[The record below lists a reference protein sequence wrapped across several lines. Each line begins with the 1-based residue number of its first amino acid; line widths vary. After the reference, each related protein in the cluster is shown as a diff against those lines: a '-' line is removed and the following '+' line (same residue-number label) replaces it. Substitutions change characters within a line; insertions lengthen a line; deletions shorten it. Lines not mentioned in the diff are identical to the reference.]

1 MRMSSPNRGSI
12 ILLAIV
18 LFVFFWIYNFPF
30 FWKLPPQGSHIWR
43 QSDCMAMVNNYK
55 ENKLPFFQPETY
67 NLQSEQG
74 KCAGEFPVL
83 YFIAAKFSNPAY
95 AMRVI
100 DSFIFILG
108 IFAVFFIAFYFLQ
121 DELLALLPSLLLFTS
136 PLLVFYG
143 NNFLSDVPALSFAYI
158 GWAFFFY
165 SEGRKS
171 KVIFLLALV
180 FFVFSVLLKASQLL
194 NFAILFIY
202 LFAFKKE
209 AKFSSLISLCLFA
222 LIPVAWYAYA
232 KWYNAQ
238 HHDTYYFLGIYPIW
252 KLSGYE
258 IGLCIW
264 RMTISWGKNY
274 FWPTT
279 SVLLIVASALLWK
292 HKNKL
297 HPELRL
303 LLLYSFLF
311 TALYILL
318 YFQRMIRHEYYYV
331 VFYVFVLFLLIALL
345 YVYKMYYAENIFS
358 HTALF
363 LFLIPNLV
371 FCNYFLHEKIKD
383 NTPNATL
390 SSMEFQ
396 DFLEKNGVTKEK
408 TVLVLPDISTNI
420 SLNQIHRKGYT
431 AYSSIAEILK
441 NNKADFLLLGDSSII
456 TNMRKYIATDTAA
469 TYREM
474 FLYRLKKE

>member
-1 MRMSSPNRGSI
+1 MSTPNRGSI
-12 ILLAIV
+12 FLLTIV

-43 QSDCMAMVNNYK
+43 QSDCMAMVNNFK

-74 KCAGEFPVL
+74 KCAGEFPIL
-83 YFIAAKFSNPAY
+83 YYIAAKFSDPTY
-95 AMRVI
+95 ALRVI

-108 IFAVFFIAFYFLQ
+108 VIAVFFIAFYFLQ

-202 LFAFKKE
+202 LFAYKKE
-209 AKFSSLISLCLFA
+209 AKFSSLFSLCLFA

-252 KLSGYE
+252 KLSVYE

-264 RMTISWGKNY
+264 RMTMSWGKNY

-279 SVLLIVASALLWK
+279 SVLLIIASALLWK

-311 TALYILL
+311 TTLYILL

-331 VFYVFVLFLLIALL
+331 AFYVFVLFFLISLLLL
-345 YVYKMYYAENIFS
+345 YKKFYAENIFS

-371 FCNYFLHEKIKD
+371 FCNYYIHEKLKD
-383 NTPNATL
+383 NRPNAVL
-390 SSMEFQ
+390 SSSGFQ
-396 DFLEKNGVTKEK
+396 YFLEKNGVTKDK
-408 TVLVLPDISTNI
+408 MVLILPDISTNI
-420 SLNQIHRKGYT
+420 TLNQIHRKGYT
-431 AYSSIAEILK
+431 AYNTIDEVLK
-441 NNKADFLLLGDSSII
+441 QHKADFILLGDSSLI